1 MPVYPPYIIFLYF
14 TFIMAEKH
22 ICSLSFSGK
31 TSTSISNKRWRLML
45 TKKSLH
51 YLFSFTT
58 LLLPRYRSL
67 VFSEV
72 LRACSLTRLFAIE
85 WSWKK
90 PSRLPVKATPTVSAL
105 HRESH
110 YTLREWSPHTLHRY
124 TERWVSFHWWVV
136 HHSLNKTAY
145 RREMCYCQ
153 GIHWENVTEERI

>member
-31 TSTSISNKRWRLML
+31 TSTSILNKRWRLML

-51 YLFSFTT
+51 YLFCFTT

-85 WSWKK
+85 
-90 PSRLPVKATPTVSAL
+90 
-105 HRESH
+105 
-110 YTLREWSPHTLHRY
+110 
-124 TERWVSFHWWVV
+124 
-136 HHSLNKTAY
+136 
-145 RREMCYCQ
+145 
-153 GIHWENVTEERI
+153 

>member
-31 TSTSISNKRWRLML
+31 TSTSILNKRWRLML

-58 LLLPRYRSL
+58 LLLPRYCSL

-90 PSRLPVKATPTVSAL
+90 PSRLPVKATPTGKNSVCI
-105 HRESH
+105 
-110 YTLREWSPHTLHRY
+110 T
-124 TERWVSFHWWVV
+124 
-136 HHSLNKTAY
+136 
-145 RREMCYCQ
+145 Q
-153 GIHWENVTEERI
+153 GISLHAQRMKPTHCTDTQNDGSAFTDESYIIVSIKQLTEERCATAKRFIEKM